1 MMDFHRDWIETVEC
15 MNTDAYWMW
24 NGLDTD
30 DVVFE
35 LDLFS
40 SADTAVSAA
49 SASVPLNEK
58 RRGHGHD
65 DVSWKMPMDIGKT
78 ARNMPIDSAMV
89 VLQLKDILIICLVIA
104 NVIALTILA
113 AMYCKR
119 SSTRIQYK
127 AVVMASDSEKGDLM

>member
-1 MMDFHRDWIETVEC
+1 MMNFHCDWIETVEC

-40 SADTAVSAA
+40 STDTAVSAA
-49 SASVPLNEK
+49 SVSVPLNEQ

-65 DVSWKMPMDIGKT
+65 DVSWKMPMDIDRT
-78 ARNMPIDSAMV
+78 ARNMPMDSAMV

-119 SSTRIQYK
+119 SSTGIQYK